1 MTENSSI
8 EVAGMSASTQPSSLP
23 SGVRKNRSA
32 GWDYFDVENAIKKKV
47 KCKYYGSLI
56 QYGNGTSSMGGH
68 LRRCK
73 QNPNNDSNK
82 RRKITTTPTID
93 EHGVLNS
100 LSASKFDQ
108 EEARRALVE
117 MFIGEELPFRFVEIP
132 KFRRFMHIL
141 QARFKV
147 PSRITLAHDN
157 GALYAEEKMKLQNF
171 LSANYGRKHRK
182 EFELL
187 ALKDNTYIGEMS
199 GGKGRGVPSD
209 SDWEYAESIV
219 PFLRVFSDAIEVF
232 TIGRFIRHSCDS
244 VDFSTMSM
252 AERMRVK
259 YEKYWGNPDSVN
271 KLLLIAIQYQSSEEA
286 SEADTQ
292 DIQVDNINTDVHGM
306 GLRREVAIMLETV
319 PQIGIYFHRFHNLDL
334 FKQGWYRIKITMR
347 WDDDNENQS
356 FGIPSRVVQYEAP
369 DEMDPSY
376 IKGIWR
382 IEEKDNSFST
392 QPFRIRYAKQDIYLC
407 IMILFNLF
415 HTEFEGFIS
424 TAVIL
429 KFELMYVPKY
439 YDNGGELEASLDSSP
454 TIHEFRIPPKALL
467 GLHSY
472 CPVYFDSL
480 HAVLIDVTVHTC
492 ILKSSSK
499 FPRNSG
505 TSEVNVGQSYN
516 TVKNNQGFGAIAY
529 LDVKKKMFIKA
540 LLTARDILLEELQ
553 RLSKAI
559 DQAIDISE
567 FLENKIQILK
577 YLRETWCK
585 DRKVEWSIWMVYSK
599 VEMPHHY
606 INNGINLSSN
616 RGKHK
621 RALTLWKL
629 NDEPIQTAVTRAE
642 MHRRSI
648 AQMRINNR
656 SIQDMHIFG
665 DPLRTPIVIVEHVIT
680 NEQRRTI
687 SQDSYLIHTKL
698 FTASHSFQRLPN
710 ITHQSEHHFHV
721 LNIVVFVHGF
731 QGHHLDLRLVRNQWV
746 LIDPEVEFLMS
757 EANEDRTT
765 SDDFRIMGQRL
776 AKEVISFVKRKMDK
790 ASNSGILGDIQ
801 LSFVGHSMG
810 NLIIRSALADS
821 LMEPY
826 LRYLYTYMSISG
838 PHLGYL
844 YSSNS
849 LFNSGLWLFKKLKGT
864 QCIHQLTFTDDP
876 HFQNTFLYK
885 LSKQKTLEY
894 FRNIILISSPQDGYI
909 PYHSARIESCPAAS
923 HDKSK
928 KGRMFIEMLNDILDQ
943 VRVNHD
949 EHRRVLM
956 RCDVNFDVTSYGKNL
971 NSFVGRAAHIEFL
984 ESDIYAKFIM
994 WSFPELFK

>member
-1 MTENSSI
+1 
-8 EVAGMSASTQPSSLP
+8 
-23 SGVRKNRSA
+23 
-32 GWDYFDVENAIKKKV
+32 
-47 KCKYYGSLI
+47 
-56 QYGNGTSSMGGH
+56 
-68 LRRCK
+68 
-73 QNPNNDSNK
+73 
-82 RRKITTTPTID
+82 
-93 EHGVLNS
+93 
-100 LSASKFDQ
+100 
-108 EEARRALVE
+108 
-117 MFIGEELPFRFVEIP
+117 
-132 KFRRFMHIL
+132 
-141 QARFKV
+141 
-147 PSRITLAHDN
+147 
-157 GALYAEEKMKLQNF
+157 
-171 LSANYGRKHRK
+171 
-182 EFELL
+182 
-187 ALKDNTYIGEMS
+187 
-199 GGKGRGVPSD
+199 
-209 SDWEYAESIV
+209 
-219 PFLRVFSDAIEVF
+219 
-232 TIGRFIRHSCDS
+232 
-244 VDFSTMSM
+244 
-252 AERMRVK
+252 
-259 YEKYWGNPDSVN
+259 
-271 KLLLIAIQYQSSEEA
+271 
-286 SEADTQ
+286 
-292 DIQVDNINTDVHGM
+292 
-306 GLRREVAIMLETV
+306 MLETV
-319 PQIGIYFHRFHNLDL
+319 PQIGIYIHRFHNLDL

-415 HTEFEGFIS
+415 HTEFEGFIT

-429 KFELMYVPKY
+429 KFELIYVTKY
-439 YDNGGELEASLDSSP
+439 YENGGELEASLDSSP

-499 FPRNSG
+499 FPRNSA

-516 TVKNNQGFGAIAY
+516 TLKNNQGFGAIAY

-540 LLTARDILLEELQ
+540 LLTARDILLEEFQ

-567 FLENKIQILK
+567 FLLNMNSLNSILQANQVLTQGKSQNGQEGFSVDFLNAGNLKSLSQKELLKCLDLLGDQLFNLWNEFLKFHRENKIQILK

-648 AQMRINNR
+648 AHMRINNR

-665 DPLRTPIVIVEHVIT
+665 DPLRTPIVTVEHVIT
-680 NEQRRTI
+680 NAQRRTI

-710 ITHQSEHHFHV
+710 ITHDQSEHHFHV

-757 EANEDRTT
+757 EANEDRTA

-790 ASNSGILGDIQ
+790 ASNSGILGDIH

-923 HDKSK
+923 NDRSK

-956 RCDVNFDVTSYGKNL
+956 RCDVNFDVSSYGKNL